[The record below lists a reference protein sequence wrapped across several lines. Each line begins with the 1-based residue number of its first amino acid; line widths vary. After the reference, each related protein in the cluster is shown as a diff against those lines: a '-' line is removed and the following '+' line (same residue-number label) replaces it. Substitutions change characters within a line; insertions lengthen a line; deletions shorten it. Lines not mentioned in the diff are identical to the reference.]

1 MTKELTP
8 HIEYHPNGNVRI
20 KGQRNSVGQREG
32 IEEVFYPNGKI
43 RRRTP
48 YVGGEKDGIVEEFYE
63 DGKIH
68 WRIPFKGGKED
79 GIVEW
84 FCANGNI
91 IKTTLWKDGELIEET
106 EN

>member
-1 MTKELTP
+1 MKNKLTP
-8 HIEYHPNGNVRI
+8 HIDYYSNGNVKV
-20 KGQRNSVGQREG
+20 KGQKNSIGQMEG
-32 IEEVFYPNGKI
+32 IWEVFFKNGNI

-84 FCANGNI
+84 FHENGNI

-106 EN
+106 KH